1 GGFLRG
7 LALAKNYEAAYLRDK
22 GGQLVPLEESLAMY
36 RRLGLRTAVCNTLSL
51 MGFASLYQGDV
62 LRARARVS
70 ELEEEFRAREASP
83 SSWALGLRAWV
94 DWTEGNLSEAR
105 RSLQEMRRQASAE
118 ADQTSHQGM
127 PNLEGMIL
135 IEEDR
140 LLEAGAVPE
149 PRRQPLARAGHLRY
163 ERKGARPAH
172 RAGVHGA

>member
-1 GGFLRG
+1 GRAMIFARSDLSRALLHVRRAQETYRRGGSFRG
-7 LALAKNYEAAYLRDK
+7 LALAKINGAAYSRARA
-22 GGQLVPLEESLAMY
+22 GHLVLPEDSLPRT
-36 RRLGLRTAVCNTLSL
+36 RRPGLPTPWCTTRSL
-51 MGFASLYQGDV
+51 MAFAYLYQGDV

-135 IEEDR
+135 I
-140 LLEAGAVPE
+140 
-149 PRRQPLARAGHLRY
+149 
-163 ERKGARPAH
+163 
-172 RAGVHGA
+172 